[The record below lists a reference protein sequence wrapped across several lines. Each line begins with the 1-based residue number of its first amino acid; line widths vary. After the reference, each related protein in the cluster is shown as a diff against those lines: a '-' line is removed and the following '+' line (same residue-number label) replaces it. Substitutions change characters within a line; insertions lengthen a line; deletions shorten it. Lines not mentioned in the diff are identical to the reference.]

1 MGQMYKIADFAK
13 EINRCI
19 QCNFCLQNCP
29 VYLEDAVESS
39 VARGRLNLI
48 QALLVEKTLVATERA
63 GELLN
68 RCLLCTNCVQG
79 CPSGIPVDDIV
90 ITARAELH
98 KEYGFSLGMRF
109 LLKQVVNRSTMT
121 NLGGWAVSIAKRLNL
136 APDAIPHL
144 VSKPFEQRYLT
155 KIAAKGEVRGRVAY
169 FIGCATNYL
178 YPETGEAVVKVLTE
192 CGYEVIIPEDQHCCG
207 IPALAHGEM
216 EAAQDVVRWNAA
228 RFADLEVDA
237 VITDCTSCGYMLKV
251 KAAKTLPTDDP
262 YQGKVEAVAKKVVEI
277 TEFINREGI
286 LSNLRDRIGDINGKM
301 GEAGAAS
308 ANVRSEIATAAEAR
322 QELAATGDSGASLK
336 VTYHVPCHRAWSPN
350 LVQAPRQL
358 VPNLPD
364 VQLVEMKEPQKC
376 CGAGGSFFVDH
387 ESIASS
393 IRGHKLEDILST
405 EADAVMTQ
413 CPACRYYLSQGLQEK
428 VQVVHPVELL
438 AQRITTR

>member
-1 MGQMYKIADFAK
+1 MYKITDYAK

-48 QALLVEKTLVATERA
+48 QALLVEKTLPATERA

-90 ITARAELH
+90 IAARTELQ
-98 KEYGFSLGMRF
+98 KDYGLGMGKRF
-109 LLKQVVNRSTMT
+109 LLKQVVNRSSMT
-121 NLGGWAVSIAKRLNL
+121 SLGSWAVSIAKRLNL
-136 APDAIPHL
+136 APDAVPNL
-144 VSKPFEQRYLT
+144 ANKPFEERYHS
-155 KIAAKGEVRGRVAY
+155 KVSAKGEVRGRVAY

-178 YPETGEAVVKVLTE
+178 YPETGEAVIKVLTAS
-192 CGYEVIIPEDQHCCG
+192 GYEVIIPEDQHCCG

-216 EAAQDVVRWNAA
+216 EAAQEAVRWNTE
-228 RFADLEVDA
+228 RFADLDVDA

-251 KAAKTLPTDDP
+251 KAAKTLAADDP
-262 YQGKVEAVAKKVVEI
+262 HQGKVAAVAKKVVEI
-277 TEFINREGI
+277 TEFINREGLI
-286 LSNLRDRIGDINGKM
+286 ENLRERMDSAFAAKM
-301 GEAGAAS
+301 PEPKP
-308 ANVRSEIATAAEAR
+308 VSEQVPESVSQPGSEPVSERAHA
-322 QELAATGDSGASLK
+322 LK

-350 LVQAPRQL
+350 LVAAPRQL
-358 VPNLPD
+358 LPNLAD

-387 ESIASS
+387 ESVAGS

-438 AQRITTR
+438 AERMHGR

>member
-1 MGQMYKIADFAK
+1 MGSVYRIADYAK

-29 VYLEDAVESS
+29 IYLEDAVESS

-48 QALLVEKTLVATERA
+48 QALLVEQTLPATERA

-90 ITARAELH
+90 ITARAELQ
-98 KEYGFSLGMRF
+98 KEYGLGMGKRF
-109 LLKQVVNRSTMT
+109 LLKQVVNRSGMT
-121 NLGGWAVSIAKRLNL
+121 NLGSWALSIAKRLNI
-136 APDAIPHL
+136 APDAVPDL
-144 VSKPFEQRYLT
+144 AQKPFENRYPT
-155 KIAAKGEVRGRVAY
+155 QVAAKGEVRGRVAY

-178 YPETGEAVVKVLTE
+178 YPETGEAVVKVLTVS
-192 CGYEVIIPEDQHCCG
+192 GYEVIIPEDQHCCG
-207 IPALAHGEM
+207 IPALAHGEL
-216 EAAQDVVRWNAA
+216 EAAQDAVRWNAE
-228 RFADLEVDA
+228 RFADLDVDA

-251 KAAKTLPTDDP
+251 KAAKTLPADDP
-262 YQGKVEAVAKKVVEI
+262 YQAKVAAVAKKVVEI
-277 TEFINREGI
+277 TEFVTREG
-286 LSNLRDRIGDINGKM
+286 LAVNLKGHIGTEP
-301 GEAGAAS
+301 GEA
-308 ANVRSEIATAAEAR
+308 AEV
-322 QELAATGDSGASLK
+322 K

-350 LVQAPRQL
+350 LVEAPRQL
-358 VPNLPD
+358 VPKLAD
-364 VQLVEMKEPQKC
+364 VQMVEMKEPQKC

-387 ESIASS
+387 EAVAAS

-428 VQVVHPVELL
+428 ARVVHPVELL
-438 AQRITTR
+438 AERI